1 MASAK
6 KGSKRGQ
13 AKSKPKQVSPASLLE
28 ETEQT
33 VETMV
38 GEVKDAFDN
47 LARHLSRVA
56 AAATKTTAS
65 VAEKMASAGVPDL
78 LSDLVDEVKD
88 ASEDSLKTLGDGL
101 EALRSQIFS
110 AAGRTGKAAKKKPTA
125 KKTTAKKK
133 PAAKQAP
140 ASKDRYGEE
149 EGDSEEIGHEED
161 RSPGEHRQEEDRQEE
176 KSCQEEGRQE
186 KGCQEEGCNREESRE
201 EDSPENHGYVV
212 AAPAAFW
219 TRRRPGCA

>member
-13 AKSKPKQVSPASLLE
+13 AKSKPKQVSPASILE

-33 VETMV
+33 VEALV

-47 LARHLSRVA
+47 LARHMSRVA

-65 VAEKMASAGVPDL
+65 VAEKMASAGVPNL

-110 AAGRTGKAAKKKPTA
+110 AAGRTGKVAKKKPTA
-125 KKTTAKKK
+125 KKATDEEEAGREEGTG
-133 PAAKQAP
+133 Q
-140 ASKDRYGEE
+140 DDHYREE
-149 EGDSEEIGHEED
+149 EGDSAENGREDD
-161 RSPGEHRQEEDRQEE
+161 RSPGRAPPGRRSPRRKKSPGRRLQPGRKPRRRQSGKPRV
-176 KSCQEEGRQE
+176 R
-186 KGCQEEGCNREESRE
+186 RSR
-201 EDSPENHGYVV
+201 
-212 AAPAAFW
+212 PAALEPVGDR
-219 TRRRPGCA
+219 TAHD